1 MGDADSKFSDWIPA
15 GTRGTPSLV
24 RNRMDSGLCRIAV
37 LLRIISGRDAGCAD
51 MEYIGRLVV
60 CSDHA
65 HPLHD
70 ETFVSTE

>member
-15 GTRGTPSLV
+15 GTRGTPFLD

-37 LLRIISGRDAGCAD
+37 LLRTISGRDAACSD

-60 CSDHA
+60 CSDHG
-65 HPLHD
+65 HPLR
-70 ETFVSTE
+70 